1 MSLKPSLRDWR
12 LAQSDAAQGLSSW
25 HVWNLLA
32 MTDIRQRYKRSRVGP
47 FWITLS
53 MAAFVAGIGVVY
65 STLFKQDIRTYL
77 PYLAVN
83 YVIWTLIQG
92 IISDA
97 TTVFSASGVYLRQ
110 EAMPKTLFAMRL
122 ISRNIIMLGHNIIIV
137 PIVFLIFGIWPS
149 WTMFLA
155 IPGLLLLVVAAYPV
169 VMLIGM
175 VSTRFRDTPVIIQ
188 NVLQIAFFL
197 TPIMW
202 RVEQLGDAAPFVVGL
217 NPFAIF
223 LRIIAEPLN
232 GRVPSLWT
240 WGVALL
246 MVAVLYAVTAPL
258 FARLRARVV
267 YWL

>member
-1 MSLKPSLRDWR
+1 
-12 LAQSDAAQGLSSW
+12 
-25 HVWNLLA
+25 
-32 MTDIRQRYKRSRVGP
+32 
-47 FWITLS
+47 
-53 MAAFVAGIGVVY
+53 MAAFVAGIGIVY

-92 IISDA
+92 IINDA

-122 ISRNIIMLGHNIIIV
+122 ISRNIIMLAHNIIII
-137 PIVFLIFGIWPS
+137 PIVFLLFGIWPS
-149 WTMFLA
+149 WTMLLA
-155 IPGLLLLVVAAYPV
+155 LPGLMLLVIAAYPV
-169 VMLIGM
+169 VMLIGII
-175 VSTRFRDTPVIIQ
+175 STRFRDTPVIIQ

-232 GRVPSLWT
+232 GRAPSLWT
-240 WGVALL
+240 WGVAVL
-246 MVAVLYAVTAPL
+246 MVAILYAVTAPL